1 MAPSLSSGTSFG
13 GEGGLLLQTCF
24 STAAVQAATSASGWT
39 DGRLFWTR
47 LGFCGLLSV
56 VGFLGMGSH
65 QPAFWSDKLLA
76 AGRRLGL
83 AGPYQPVTCS
93 REPRVLGRGPT
104 APLGDLP
111 CPRQTRW
118 TWHALAFYMIL

>member
-1 MAPSLSSGTSFG
+1 MGHLTFLYPSPVGAPGLGALLSREVQVAPSLSSGTSFG

-65 QPAFWSDKLLA
+65 QPAF
-76 AGRRLGL
+76 
-83 AGPYQPVTCS
+83 
-93 REPRVLGRGPT
+93 
-104 APLGDLP
+104 
-111 CPRQTRW
+111 
-118 TWHALAFYMIL
+118 